1 MRLSNTA
8 TTILLTL
15 FTPVVFS
22 TPAFDPDPALS
33 NAATFAADWATI
45 QQTLYLFS
53 IAVDTKNYA
62 LLNDIFTPTATAN
75 FSTPSS
81 QNISGLA
88 AITALLSK
96 GLTGVVS
103 QHSLTTLAV
112 DFQSPTLANST
123 QYLTTTF
130 LGQGNLTGQ
139 VYVNYGSYKDRL
151 ELQNGG
157 KWLINHRDLVNV
169 VSECTFPYIM
179 KAMWRYM
186 YTLLVYP
193 FAVAQYTQRGSESR
207 NPFLPNCS
215 RKRG

>member
-1 MRLSNTA
+1 MRLSSNTI
-8 TTILLTL
+8 TIFLFTL

-22 TPAFDPDPALS
+22 TPTSDPGPALS

-53 IAVDTKNYA
+53 IAVDTKEYA
-62 LLNDIFTPTATAN
+62 LLNDVFMPTATAN

-81 QNISGLA
+81 QNISGLP

-96 GLTGVVS
+96 GLTGLTS

-112 DFQSPTLANST
+112 EFQSPTRANST

-130 LGQGNLTGQ
+130 FGLGNLTGQ

-157 KWLINHRDLVNV
+157 KWLVSHRDLVNL
-169 VSECTFPYIM
+169 VSE
-179 KAMWRYM
+179 
-186 YTLLVYP
+186 
-193 FAVAQYTQRGSESR
+193 
-207 NPFLPNCS
+207 
-215 RKRG
+215 